1 MKRIVV
7 ICDGGFGREMRV
19 YLQDT
24 FPEGSGFVLDRT
36 QDLFPEDPFVPEPDE
51 VFVVATGEP
60 SIKEAL
66 VRKIESAG
74 GTMLTVIHP
83 TSYVASTARIG
94 RGALICPFA
103 FVGPAAELAPHVTLN
118 VHAGCG
124 HNSKVGSFSVLSPY
138 ASVSGAAELG
148 EQVFM
153 GTHSYVAPT
162 VRVGTRSK
170 ISAGA
175 FAVAEVPQ
183 DSLAVGNP
191 ARVMRAFFDVV

>member
-1 MKRIVV
+1 MQKIVV

-24 FPEGSGFVLDRT
+24 FPEGSGYMLDRIM
-36 QDLFPEDPFVPEPDE
+36 DLFPDDPFTPAPDE
-51 VFVVATGEP
+51 VYVVATGEP
-60 SIKEAL
+60 SIKAAL
-66 VRKIESAG
+66 VTKLEAAG

-94 RGALICPFA
+94 RGAVVCPFA
-103 FVGPAAELAPHVTLN
+103 FVGPSAELAPHVTMN
-118 VHAGCG
+118 VHSGCG
-124 HNSKVGSFSVLSPY
+124 HNSKLGSFSVLSPY

-148 EQVFM
+148 QQVFM
-153 GTHSYVAPT
+153 GTHAYVAPEKKI
-162 VRVGTRSK
+162 GDRSK

-175 FAVAEVPQ
+175 FAVEDVPQ

-191 ARVMRAFFDVV
+191 ARVMKGFFE